1 MALQA
6 AGDADLVA
14 LTLKDLGRGKW
25 TDNSSAYRN
34 TIALKKIINKRK
46 TSMDSGYEVQWNR
59 MVNTS
64 NSARGVGFG
73 AQDVVDITNNMGT
86 PPSIPW
92 RHVTW
97 NWAWDF
103 REPLMNN
110 SPAKIVDL
118 IKTRRIAAMG
128 SAIEYFEY
136 RLWRAAATAATDVDP
151 YGIPNYLVKSAT
163 AATGANN
170 NGFNGLAPGSDTTV
184 AGINPTTDTRWRN
197 YTDAYT
203 VVSKDDLIRKWRRM
217 AEYTNFKPLVD
228 NTPTY
233 ETGEETEF
241 YTNYA
246 VSGTLVE
253 ILESQNE
260 NLGMD
265 VAPYEGKAM
274 FNRSKV
280 NVVPE
285 LDNDTTNPVYQVPW
299 SVMGC
304 IGLTGA
310 WMKETA
316 IANVPGQHTLSATH
330 TDVTLNIIMR
340 DRRMGGVIA
349 TGVGMPA

>member
-1 MALQA
+1 MALQGS
-6 AGDADLVA
+6 GDADLVTT
-14 LTLKDLGRGKW
+14 TLRDLGRGKW

-46 TSMDSGYEVQWNR
+46 TNFDSGYEVQWNR
-59 MVNTS
+59 MTGLS
-64 NSARGVGFG
+64 NSARGVGLG
-73 AQDVVDITNNMGT
+73 AQDIIDITTNMGT
-86 PPSIPW
+86 PPTAPW

-128 SAIEYFEY
+128 SAIEYFEV
-136 RLWRAAATAATDVDP
+136 RLWRAASTSATDVNIF
-151 YGIPNYLVKSAT
+151 GIPNYIVKSAT
-163 AATGANN
+163 AATIANN
-170 NGFNGLAPGSDTTV
+170 NGFNGLAPSGDTLV

-217 AEYTNFKPLVD
+217 AEYTNFQPLVD

-233 ETGEETEF
+233 DDGEATEF

-260 NLGMD
+260 NLGVD

-274 FNRSKV
+274 FNRSPV

-299 SVMGC
+299 SVMGAM
-304 IGLTGA
+304 GLSGA
-310 WMKETA
+310 WMKETN
-316 IANVPGQHTLSATH
+316 ILQVPGQHTMSATH
-330 TDVTLNIIMR
+330 TDCTLNLICR
-340 DRRMGGVIA
+340 DRRQAGVISNG
-349 TGVGMPA
+349 TTLPA

>member
-6 AGDADLVA
+6 VNSPDMVA
-14 LTLKDLGRGKW
+14 TTLRELGRNKW
-25 TDNSSAYRN
+25 TDNASAYRN
-34 TIALKKIINKRK
+34 TTALQKIINKRK
-46 TSMDSGYEVQWNR
+46 TSIDSGYEVQWNR
-59 MVNTS
+59 MTGTS
-64 NSARGVGFG
+64 NSARGVGLG
-73 AQDVVDITNNMGT
+73 AQDIVDITSQMGNC
-86 PPSIPW
+86 SIPW

-97 NWAWDF
+97 NWAWDY

-128 SAIEYFEY
+128 GAIEYFEY
-136 RLWRAAATAATDVDP
+136 RLWRAPASDDDVSIF
-151 YGIPNYLVKSAT
+151 GIPYYIVKSAT
-163 AATGANN
+163 AATIANN
-170 NGFNGLAPGSDTTV
+170 NGFNGLSPATSTNV
-184 AGINPTTDTRWRN
+184 AGVNPNTDTRWRN
-197 YTDAYT
+197 YSDAYT

-233 ETGEETEF
+233 ETGEATEF

-260 NLGMD
+260 NLGVD

-285 LDNDTTNPVYQVPW
+285 LDADTTNPVYQVPW
-299 SVMGC
+299 GVMGA
-304 IGLTGA
+304 IGLSGA
-310 WMKETA
+310 WMKETS
-316 IANVPGQHTLSATH
+316 IPQTPGQHTISVIH
-330 TDVTLNIIMR
+330 TDATLNIICR
-340 DRRMGGVIA
+340 DRRQAGVISNG
-349 TGVGMPA
+349 TTMPA